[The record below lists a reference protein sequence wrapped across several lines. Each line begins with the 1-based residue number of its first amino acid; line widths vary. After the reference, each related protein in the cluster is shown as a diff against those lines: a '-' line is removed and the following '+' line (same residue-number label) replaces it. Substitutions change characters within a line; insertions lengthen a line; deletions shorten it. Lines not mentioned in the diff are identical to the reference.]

1 MNDFTSNDKRFLSD
15 SVWTDVEYW
24 DDRYRSLTRRA
35 VLLGRFVCL
44 SAVLSLIASVVGL
57 FALSFCGLAVAVG
70 CAVASYRAS
79 ADADAAM
86 TFRDWTLQGLGVG
99 LTEACEPVGV
109 DEGVRWL
116 EAMALHPACGKAAA

>member
-35 VLLGRFVCL
+35 VLLGRFACL

-57 FALSFCGLAVAVG
+57 FVLSFCGLAAAVG
-70 CAVASYRAS
+70 CAVVSYRVS
-79 ADADAAM
+79 ADADAALV
-86 TFRDWTLQGLGVG
+86 FRDWTLQGFQVG
-99 LTEACEPVGV
+99 LVEACEPVGV

>member
-35 VLLGRFVCL
+35 VLLGRFASV
-44 SAVLSLIASVVGL
+44 SAVSSLIATVFGSSV
-57 FALSFCGLAVAVG
+57 LSFCGLAAAVG

-79 ADADAAM
+79 VDADAAM

-99 LTEACEPVGV
+99 LTGPAVT
-109 DEGVRWL
+109 DEDVRWL
-116 EAMALHPACGKAAA
+116 NAMALHPACGKAAA